1 MSAYASS
8 IPGAH
13 LIPYFAFG
21 PLMVDEEDDD
31 NAVEIEKTPNRRD
44 EAPWTASFIS
54 GSQGVSP
61 EETDDEING
70 KQEHGEEKNDDIGN
84 GQDDEK
90 SDTTPYTH
98 GLCFEDT
105 DSDDDEYSMYDY
117 SEEFAQ
123 DQTGQATE
131 DDDSRKSEEDPS
143 AIEFEMEISYQGR
156 TYTATRA
163 FPLFV
168 KLRNDLLRELN
179 LDGGEGCE
187 LRHGMHYR
195 RGQRCRQEKIGCQ
208 EQSVPELPRV
218 SREENSH
225 ESFALSGVAKSG
237 FALLRATANMYIPE
251 MEKWLFEVANAFP
264 CSQSLSSFLWEPLST
279 MSDESST
286 TSSCNGH
293 IREKIMLGARDA
305 PFRPR
310 LQDSTGRP
318 SRAPPILH
326 RSAPDLCGGRTPV
339 ARKNRHAQRTP
350 GRKRP
355 DSTTTVLPSL
365 FCCPESPTLD
375 DTDRKTLRKRS
386 ETRVVLPVR
395 DFILACPASSNQKMT
410 ERMEALKMIPLE
422 GIDLISR
429 EQKNL
434 TDTLSDLK
442 SGIDS
447 RVAREKS
454 EMELA
459 HRVVLNEKAIKTNKL
474 QGEVDRLEEAVATN
488 ERANQLEVERD
499 WFKRE
504 SLALS
509 SQLGEAEDKIISLEG
524 ALEESKRERE
534 WLKEQLEK
542 LNNKK

>member
-1 MSAYASS
+1 M
-8 IPGAH
+8 
-13 LIPYFAFG
+13 YF
-21 PLMVDEEDDD
+21 
-31 NAVEIEKTPNRRD
+31 R
-44 EAPWTASFIS
+44 TASFIS

-286 TSSCNGH
+286 TSSCNGKPPLIH
-293 IREKIMLGARDA
+293 GRQKSSSYGTKVGA
-305 PFRPR
+305 F
-310 LQDSTGRP
+310 
-318 SRAPPILH
+318 
-326 RSAPDLCGGRTPV
+326 
-339 ARKNRHAQRTP
+339 
-350 GRKRP
+350 
-355 DSTTTVLPSL
+355 
-365 FCCPESPTLD
+365 
-375 DTDRKTLRKRS
+375 
-386 ETRVVLPVR
+386 
-395 DFILACPASSNQKMT
+395 
-410 ERMEALKMIPLE
+410 
-422 GIDLISR
+422 ISR
-429 EQKNL
+429 NSIGSLNSIVEEGHC
-434 TDTLSDLK
+434 SDE
-442 SGIDS
+442 SCHGEDI
-447 RVAREKS
+447 S
-454 EMELA
+454 E
-459 HRVVLNEKAIKTNKL
+459 R
-474 QGEVDRLEEAVATN
+474 RLC
-488 ERANQLEVERD
+488 
-499 WFKRE
+499 
-504 SLALS
+504 
-509 SQLGEAEDKIISLEG
+509 
-524 ALEESKRERE
+524 
-534 WLKEQLEK
+534 
-542 LNNKK
+542 